1 MKGIQYT
8 YQLHLHRTAFSLA
21 KRGQHFQILR
31 ITPPILQGRISLVEI
46 FLPPLSKLM
55 LGTMV
60 HVIHT
65 IWLVIL
71 FLTKHLICDYLSY
84 NYLSTFLSM

>member
-55 LGTMV
+55 LGTC
-60 HVIHT
+60 HIYY
-65 IWLVIL
+65 LVGYGY
-71 FLTKHLICDYLSY
+71 FVSY
-84 NYLSTFLSM
+84 KSSNL

>member
-1 MKGIQYT
+1 MKGIQYA

-55 LGTMV
+55 LGTF
-60 HVIHT
+60 HT
-65 IWLVIL
+65 YYLVGY
-71 FLTKHLICDYLSY
+71 FVSY
-84 NYLSTFLSM
+84 KTSNL